1 MRLEIS
7 ARAIVGSKEPQQDS
21 CRVFNARGENLSNRA
36 AGTVTA
42 GDGTLVVV
50 ADGIGG
56 YAGGEIASRL
66 ACDAFG
72 IAFFALDDAVGDRL
86 GRALEAANA
95 AIADEKRRR
104 PDLQDMGCTLIGVY
118 FDRERMTFVS
128 VGDSLLLRSRD
139 QEIHRVNVDHS
150 YFEYLDRQVLGSDD
164 PQRWSVAVH
173 DTRRRASLTL
183 AVTGGELVSAEFGHK
198 PQIATRPLVADDVII
213 VASDGIET
221 LDLVQLQNFMLTLR
235 PSGASGIAD
244 GLIRAVD
251 GIGRTRS
258 YQDNTMIVVVV
269 ASEGA
274 GLTRVA
280 RPAAQAVAEPADHA
294 FTLGQMLSFLPTF
307 SRTNLALGG
316 GLFGIVVLLLLVVF
330 GIDRRNP
337 QPADTVPSSIESP
350 GTKNR
355 QPATKD
361 QKRRTNSVTPSPDDP
376 KPEQSAGQRPEA
388 GQQQATL
395 PLASEPPATPP
406 TDDAPAT
413 QPATQND
420 TSAAVSDVS
429 PKPAQGQMR
438 TLKPNLAFQ
447 SGQRRVVSP
456 LDSGK
461 CTRACLNEASCV
473 AFTSHADGRCELFST
488 PGKLVEEAGALSGQD
503 KAQ

>member
-1 MRLEIS
+1 MRLDIS

-21 CRVFNARGENLSNRA
+21 WRVFNARGENLTNRA
-36 AGTVTA
+36 AATA
-42 GDGTLVVV
+42 TTGDGTLVVV

-56 YAGGEIASRL
+56 YAGGEIASKL

-72 IAFFALDDAVGDRL
+72 AAFFTLDGAVGDRL
-86 GRALEAANA
+86 GRGLEAANL

-118 FDRERMTFVS
+118 FDRDRMTFVS

-139 QEIHRVNVDHS
+139 QEIHRVNLDHS

-198 PQIATRPLVADDVII
+198 PQIATRPLLADDIII

-221 LDLVQLQNFMLTLR
+221 LDLVQLQNFMLALR
-235 PSGASGIAD
+235 PSGVQAVAD
-244 GLIRAVD
+244 GLIRAAD
-251 GIGRTRS
+251 GIGRTRN
-258 YQDNTMIVVVV
+258 YQDNTTIVVVA

-280 RPAAQAVAEPADHA
+280 RPQAQAVAEPADFNLTPA
-294 FTLGQMLSFLPTF
+294 RMLAFLPAF
-307 SRTNLALGG
+307 SRTTTALGI
-316 GLFGIVVLLLLVVF
+316 GLFGIVLLLLLLVF

-337 QPADTVPSSIESP
+337 LPPENAAPSSTELPRKRDRRPATNDLRHRTDSGTPVPADSKPDQGVEP
-350 GTKNR
+350 
-355 QPATKD
+355 QPET
-361 QKRRTNSVTPSPDDP
+361 
-376 KPEQSAGQRPEA
+376 GQP
-388 GQQQATL
+388 QATT
-395 PLASEPPATPP
+395 ASDPPASTPV
-406 TDDAPAT
+406 APV
-413 QPATQND
+413 TQND
-420 TSAAVSDVS
+420 SPAAVSDAS
-429 PKPAQGQMR
+429 AKLAQGQMR
-438 TLKPNLAFQ
+438 SLRAGYAFQ
-447 SGQRRVVSP
+447 GGGRLIASS

-461 CTRACLNEASCV
+461 CTRACLDDISCA
-473 AFTSHADGRCELFST
+473 AFTWHADGRCELFSR
-488 PGKLVEEAGALSGQD
+488 PGRLVLEQNALSGQD